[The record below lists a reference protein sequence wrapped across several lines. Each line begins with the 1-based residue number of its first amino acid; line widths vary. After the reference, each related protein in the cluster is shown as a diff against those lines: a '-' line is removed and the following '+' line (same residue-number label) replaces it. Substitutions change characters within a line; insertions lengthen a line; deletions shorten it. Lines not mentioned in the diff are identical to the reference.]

1 METNEAP
8 AKGWVGS
15 VEATLL
21 SVKFALADSTPWVP
35 ITDFPPIATCSSA
48 NTAPQAH
55 ACPRW
60 SRSLDG
66 SQLPRDPNGSH
77 EAGRFGADT
86 LQQRHCLPV
95 PKRRQQAVPSTCAC
109 RFLLRRRPRIPFDA
123 IGRRRAEPAFDRGNG
138 RRRGLAE
145 THTEPHPT
153 FGDVVSGQAA
163 VPHRRVASASYPA
176 RRDRQKTP
184 SLRGVSV
191 ARFATSV
198 ALPPAY
204 VPDPAGNVLVLIDG
218 RSSSCLPGSP
228 APLP

>member
-1 METNEAP
+1 M
-8 AKGWVGS
+8 
-15 VEATLL
+15 
-21 SVKFALADSTPWVP
+21 
-35 ITDFPPIATCSSA
+35 TDFPPIATCSSA

-66 SQLPRDPNGSH
+66 SQLPRDPNGSQ
-77 EAGRFGADT
+77 EAGRFDADT

-163 VPHRRVASASYPA
+163 VPHRRVESASYPA
-176 RRDRQKTP
+176 RRDRQKIP

-198 ALPPAY
+198 ALSPAY

>member
-1 METNEAP
+1 MKPRQRGGSAPPKRPCSRSSSRSQIPRRGCLSLTSRRSQHARRRTRHRRHTHVLNGPDLWMEANSRETQAGRMRLGDP
-8 AKGWVGS
+8 
-15 VEATLL
+15 
-21 SVKFALADSTPWVP
+21 VP
-35 ITDFPPIATCSSA
+35 ILFSKGTASLSQNDA
-48 NTAPQAH
+48 N
-55 ACPRW
+55 
-60 SRSLDG
+60 
-66 SQLPRDPNGSH
+66 
-77 EAGRFGADT
+77 
-86 LQQRHCLPV
+86 
-95 PKRRQQAVPSTCAC
+95 RQC
-109 RFLLRRRPRIPFDA
+109 RLRARVAFFLRRRPRIPFDA

-138 RRRGLAE
+138 LRRGLAE

-163 VPHRRVASASYPA
+163 VPHRRVESASYPA

-198 ALPPAY
+198 ALLPAY